1 VTWLAHGTVSGGTPD
16 CPVRPS
22 TAAIPNDHFGGW
34 GYKYPQPPHFKGSK
48 FSAIAFNTRV
58 LDSTLRH
65 KQEIKSSP
73 KSKDHSKQL
82 MTSER
87 EIFVFILV
95 LALGSLFFFLFL
107 VLKTFVIKAKDTNCV
122 VVLVGTK
129 CPN

>member
-1 VTWLAHGTVSGGTPD
+1 LGDVAGASD

-22 TAAIPNDHFGGW
+22 TAEFPNDHFGGW
-34 GYKYPQPPHFKGSK
+34 GYKYPQPPHFKESK
-48 FSAIAFNTRV
+48 FSAIAFNIRA
-58 LDSTLRH
+58 LDFTPRH
-65 KQEIKSSP
+65 KKEIKSSP

-82 MTSER
+82 VTSER

-107 VLKTFVIKAKDTNCV
+107 VPKSFVIKARDTNCV

-129 CPN
+129 CPD